1 MNQMSD
7 QNGSDDGLRM
17 SFLEHL
23 DELRKRLLYCTV
35 AVAVAFC
42 IGFGFSKQIYNFLS
56 IPVKVEAKKAR
67 LAREAKLLGSD
78 MRSALTKTLKEGDTL
93 QYTFAMDSVIENV
106 KVPAGTTIPAK
117 IENKNGKLTAVMA
130 SNWILGK
137 AVIPQGREITEVLGE
152 AAVLPGFDI
161 RDELVLTKVS
171 GGFTL
176 RMQVA
181 LYAAIALAIPFLLY
195 QVWAFVN
202 PSLYE
207 HEKKY
212 IFPIIGLGSM
222 LFVSGAAF
230 AYKIAFPLACS
241 FLLSWQEGF
250 QTLLNA
256 DEYLDLILFL
266 MLALGFVF
274 QIPTI
279 SFILGRIGLITPRF
293 LLKYWRHATVLIAVI
308 AAIATP
314 TPDAQNM
321 MVVAIPMC
329 LLYFLSIA
337 IVWLFGKKR
346 KSDEE
351 VNKMASSGN
360 AFLIGVLFHHFAG
373 RKTNRALN

>member
-1 MNQMSD
+1 MTEED
-7 QNGSDDGLRM
+7 PAKKELKM

-23 DELRKRLLYCTV
+23 DELRKRLICCV
-35 AVAVAFC
+35 IAIAIAFF
-42 IGFGFSKQIYNFLS
+42 IGFGFSGQIYDFLS

-67 LAREAKLLGSD
+67 LAREEKLLGPD
-78 MRSALTKTLKEGDTL
+78 TRRALTQNLKEGDTL
-93 QYTFAMDSVIENV
+93 QYTFALDAIIENV
-106 KVPAGTTIPAK
+106 KVPAGTTIPVR
-117 IENKNGKLTAVMA
+117 IVDKNGKIAAVMA

-137 AVIPQGREITEVLGE
+137 TVIPQGREIIEVLGE

-181 LYAAIALAIPFLLY
+181 IYAAVALAIPFLLY
-195 QVWAFVN
+195 QIWAFVS
-202 PSLYE
+202 PGLYQ

-212 IFPIIGLGSM
+212 IFPVIGMGSI
-222 LFVSGAAF
+222 LFVLGAVF
-230 AYKIAFPLACS
+230 AYKIAFPMACN

-266 MLALGFVF
+266 MLGLGFVF
-274 QIPTI
+274 QIPTV
-279 SFILGRIGLITPRF
+279 SFILGRIGLITSQF
-293 LLKYWRHATVLIAVI
+293 LLRYWRHAIVIIVVI

-314 TPDAQNM
+314 TPDWYNL

-329 LLYFLSIA
+329 LLYLLSIV
-337 IVWLFGKKR
+337 IVLLFGRKR
-346 KSDEE
+346 RSDQE
-351 VNKMASSGN
+351 VINNAPRENCLLVGILLHQFTSRQSGKAS
-360 AFLIGVLFHHFAG
+360 H
-373 RKTNRALN
+373 

>member
-1 MNQMSD
+1 MTEED
-7 QNGSDDGLRM
+7 PTKKDLRM

-23 DELRKRLLYCTV
+23 DELRKRLIYSAI
-35 AVAVAFC
+35 AVGIAFF
-42 IGFGFSKQIYNFLS
+42 IGFGFSEQIYDFLS

-67 LAREAKLLGSD
+67 LAREEKLLGPD
-78 MRSALTKTLKEGDTL
+78 TRRALTQNLKEGDTL
-93 QYTFAMDSVIENV
+93 QYTFALDAVIENV
-106 KVPAGTTIPAK
+106 KVPAGTTIPVR
-117 IENKNGKLTAVMA
+117 IVTKNGTIAAVMA

-137 AVIPQGREITEVLGE
+137 TVIPQGREIIEVLGE

-181 LYAAIALAIPFLLY
+181 IYAAIALAIPFLLY
-195 QVWAFVN
+195 QVWAFVS
-202 PSLYE
+202 PGLYQ

-212 IFPIIGLGSM
+212 IFPVIGMGSILFILGA
-222 LFVSGAAF
+222 VF
-230 AYKIAFPLACS
+230 AYKIAFPMACS

-256 DEYLDLILFL
+256 EEYLDLILFL

-274 QIPTI
+274 QIPTV
-279 SFILGRIGLITPRF
+279 SFILGRIGLITPQF
-293 LLKYWRHATVLIAVI
+293 LLRYWRHAIIIIVI
-308 AAIATP
+308 VAAIATP
-314 TPDAQNM
+314 TPDAYNL

-329 LLYFLSIA
+329 LLYLLSIV

-346 KSDEE
+346 RSDQE
-351 VNKMASSGN
+351 VINKAPRENCLLVG
-360 AFLIGVLFHHFAG
+360 LLLHQFAN
-373 RKTNRALN
+373 RKPSKMFP